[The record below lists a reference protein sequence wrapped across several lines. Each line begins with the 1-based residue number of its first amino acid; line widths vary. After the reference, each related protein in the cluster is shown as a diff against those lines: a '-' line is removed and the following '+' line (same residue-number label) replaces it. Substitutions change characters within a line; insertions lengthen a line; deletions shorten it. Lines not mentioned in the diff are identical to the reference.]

1 MEFIGADGL
10 KSSKN
15 KKKIERSTRSGAE
28 KSHKS
33 VSPRTYSQV
42 EQKKTKK
49 RAAEK
54 KKESMN
60 EQNSYAD
67 ISGEV
72 ENEESQKSGI
82 MINKW
87 NQ

>member
-33 VSPRTYSQV
+33 VSPRTYS
-42 EQKKTKK
+42 
-49 RAAEK
+49 
-54 KKESMN
+54 
-60 EQNSYAD
+60 
-67 ISGEV
+67 
-72 ENEESQKSGI
+72 
-82 MINKW
+82 
-87 NQ
+87 